1 MKELDLLKKD
11 WQKNDNSFEQV
22 SEIEIYKMI
31 HKKSSSIVRWILVIS
46 ILEVSIWT
54 LISLAFNTDDYF
66 KKLKHDELI
75 FYFKILNIFSY
86 GVILVFIY
94 LFYKN
99 YIAITTTSSTKQ
111 LMKDILKTRKTVQY
125 YVAYN
130 LGMIVLGL
138 IIGFV
143 IAFTY
148 NPETII
154 LRSKIAE
161 NGSVMAITFGIL
173 FLIIL
178 LFFGAFWLFYR
189 VLYGILLRRLYANY
203 KELKKI
209 DL

>member
-31 HKKSSSIVRWILVIS
+31 HKKSSSIVKWILVIS

-86 GVILVFIY
+86 VVILVFIY

-148 NPETII
+148 NPETIV

-161 NGSVMAITFGIL
+161 NGSAMAITFGIL